1 MGLFKVRVRRT
12 MRLALC
18 GVLVL
23 TIGGCGGDGRP
34 SLVKV
39 EGKVTLNGEPLGG
52 AKLGFI
58 PVDQGDYGRAS
69 RATSNADGTFVVG
82 TYAKD
87 DGMPR
92 GKYTVVVEKTEY
104 VDELPDG
111 FNIEDPEANAV
122 SVKMKRFLPEHYGNP
137 SDSGLTVEVSSSGLS
152 PETIALQSEGGPF
165 VDSTGPSANEP

>member
-1 MGLFKVRVRRT
+1 MWLEKQSRDRTVRAVLYGL
-12 MRLALC
+12 L
-18 GVLVL
+18 GVVAC
-23 TIGGCGGDGRP
+23 GCGGDGRP

-39 EGKVTLNGEPLGG
+39 EGTVTLNGEPLGG

-92 GKYTVVVEKTEY
+92 GQYTVVVEKTEY

-111 FNIEDPEANAV
+111 FNIEDPEANTV

-137 SDSGLTVEVSSSGLS
+137 RDSGLTVEVTSSGLS
-152 PETIALQSEGGPF
+152 PSTISLRSEGGP
-165 VDSTGPSANEP
+165 VLDSTGPSANEP